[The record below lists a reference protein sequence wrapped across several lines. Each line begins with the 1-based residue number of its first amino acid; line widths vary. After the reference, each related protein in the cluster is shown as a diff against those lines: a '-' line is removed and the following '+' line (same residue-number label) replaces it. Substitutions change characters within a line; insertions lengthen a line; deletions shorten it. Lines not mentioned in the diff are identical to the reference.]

1 VLQDKINE
9 LKKSRTPKSK
19 FKSTCI
25 LKDAISDKLKATSQA
40 KNSTLKKIWIK
51 NTILE
56 RRIQNNTTE
65 KDHRIEIVGMLD
77 LQIREKGDII
87 QELQKSIKDITGE
100 RNWLADIVADMGNET
115 IIFR

>member
-1 VLQDKINE
+1 
-9 LKKSRTPKSK
+9 
-19 FKSTCI
+19 
-25 LKDAISDKLKATSQA
+25 
-40 KNSTLKKIWIK
+40 
-51 NTILE
+51 
-56 RRIQNNTTE
+56 
-65 KDHRIEIVGMLD
+65 